1 VKSWLPVPRIPITDQ
16 VSTMVTDSLG
26 THNARSTGA
35 PAAVRRGVSPSI
47 RMLVQYSQRAFWMP
61 LAKFQRPLT
70 R

>member
-1 VKSWLPVPRIPITDQ
+1 
-16 VSTMVTDSLG
+16 MVTDSLG